1 MGANKTTLISSAEF
15 PFICEVAMADGSYCP
30 VCQNPDTD
38 YKPMTHYG
46 SSSIALGGPLDS
58 PLRVSA
64 DKCVYLFKKQGTK
77 ADNMGSCS
85 SMGLQP
91 LKLLQVYENNLV
103 KTSLKHFGNKYVW
116 TDLIMRNKSNLF
128 LILMMHKP
136 KLLVFSRIYM
146 GRRGLGLSRH
156 CKSLGRPIF

>member
-1 MGANKTTLISSAEF
+1 MPSGKLCEAGVLSKATFTIRPICSNTTGFVSGGASGFNKTTLVTTAQF

-116 TDLIMRNKSNLF
+116 TDLIMRNKSNFSLF
-128 LILMMHKP
+128 
-136 KLLVFSRIYM
+136 
-146 GRRGLGLSRH
+146 
-156 CKSLGRPIF
+156 